1 MPTRNNRGVG
11 EGLQGRKSR
20 GRGKSSCR
28 GARGRRRVENDFS
41 HEDACD
47 IQSESENL
55 EASSTPTAEQVLPE
69 NSSSQDFVN
78 SGVAQDGLDL
88 VSLAERLDPEVPG
101 AINLHEH
108 VCSTADGWDSI
119 DTLSV
124 WECLLSQFTTLETI
138 PSQFKEQWARSYT
151 KVLFKLKNCT
161 DETEKARSLKWW
173 MFLPQALLRKPIRG
187 GRAGIR
193 NIKKRFDCV
202 VNDNYE
208 ELIRLWRL
216 DREAAERKKEG
227 RRQKPP
233 DKSAEDPKKTRQAV
247 SLISKGYIS
256 KATNR
261 MISNGVADINNPAT
275 KASLGEKYPP
285 RGRPMP
291 EFVTKGE
298 PVESMRGL
306 RDVFLNLKGGTA
318 PGTGGMRPEY
328 LVSLAETWEEG
339 HSSWEL
345 AEDFSMNH
353 VKGDLPPWWYKVMMT
368 VETVGLFKTADQNP
382 KKVRPVGMRNPWIK
396 ATHKLVITE
405 NKEQLIQFLQP

>member
-1 MPTRNNRGVG
+1 MPTRNNRGRG
-11 EGLQGRKSR
+11 EGSQGGKSR

-47 IQSESENL
+47 IQSENENL
-55 EASSTPTAEQVLPE
+55 ESSSTPTAEQVLPE

-208 ELIRLWRL
+208 ELIRLWCL
-216 DREAAERKKEG
+216 IGKQIKERKEEED
-227 RRQKPP
+227 RNPQTNQQKTQRKP
-233 DKSAEDPKKTRQAV
+233 DKQSVLYQKV
-247 SLISKGYIS
+247 IS
-256 KATNR
+256 
-261 MISNGVADINNPAT
+261 
-275 KASLGEKYPP
+275 
-285 RGRPMP
+285 
-291 EFVTKGE
+291 
-298 PVESMRGL
+298 
-306 RDVFLNLKGGTA
+306 
-318 PGTGGMRPEY
+318 
-328 LVSLAETWEEG
+328 
-339 HSSWEL
+339 
-345 AEDFSMNH
+345 
-353 VKGDLPPWWYKVMMT
+353 VKQQI
-368 VETVGLFKTADQNP
+368 E
-382 KKVRPVGMRNPWIK
+382 
-396 ATHKLVITE
+396 
-405 NKEQLIQFLQP
+405 